1 MVSKYERGQAIILIA
16 FAIVGLIAIVALAI
30 DGGNVFLD
38 RRRAQN
44 AADTAAYAAA
54 LARIEAQKVKHPR
67 ILTEP
72 EIYAILNPAAIDRAS
87 SNGYTVTAVNNPPKT
102 GCGGSTNPYI
112 IAAGDSPAV
121 QDLKQQYIQVIINST
136 VNTYFAPI
144 VGIRTLNNCVE
155 AIARAKPG
163 DPLSLCYGALI
174 CALSKTDSRA
184 LRLFGGA
191 EVTLW
196 DGGAFSNSNDTSA
209 AAYISSNST
218 LKMYKLTVPPT
229 NPPTP
234 LAFGITTAVG
244 GGIDASSYTGLKFPS
259 GAAQLSYPLPDFMI
273 PIYTCDYTYNNL
285 PDDLPGG
292 RPFLKDGVYCV
303 TGNFTQANYR
313 NVPIDE
319 TTGSHGTGIGGVTIV
334 MLNKGFSW
342 AGTLYVILNAPPCS
356 NSSCTRPQTAGLLVY
371 LPYGNKNN
379 TVKFAGSG
387 NLKIEGTILAPD
399 TGSLIHYSG
408 NYDTATFK
416 SQLVGWN
423 LEFGGTAG
431 GGIYLHPII
440 FVYPGDARVELVK

>member
-1 MVSKYERGQAIILIA
+1 MVSKSERGQAIILIA

-30 DGGNVFLD
+30 DGGNVFFD
-38 RRRAQN
+38 KRRAQN

-54 LARIEAQKVKHPR
+54 LAKIEAQKQFPV
-67 ILTEP
+67 LTKDA
-72 EIYAILNPAAIDRAS
+72 IKIILNDAAIFRAT
-87 SNGYTVTAVNNPPKT
+87 SNLYPASTVTVNNPPQT
-102 GCGGSTNPYI
+102 GCKGSTNPYI
-112 IAAGDSPAV
+112 PAPSDSLV
-121 QDLKQQYIQVIINST
+121 EQELKEQYIQVTIHST
-136 VNTYFAPI
+136 VNTFFARI
-144 VGIRTLNNCVE
+144 VGINQLGNCVE

-174 CALSKTDSRA
+174 CALSPTDSRA

-191 EVTLW
+191 DVTLY
-196 DGGAFSNSNDTSA
+196 DGGAFSNSNDASA

-218 LKMYKLTVPPT
+218 LKMDTIKIPPPT
-229 NPPTP
+229 S
-234 LAFGITTAVG
+234 AFGVTAVG
-244 GGIDASSYTGLKFPS
+244 GIDAPSFTGLKFPF

-285 PDDLPGG
+285 PGDLPAGYTHSDG
-292 RPFLKDGVYCV
+292 TIWLKAGVYCV

-313 NVPIDE
+313 NG
-319 TTGSHGTGIGGVTIV
+319 TTDGTGIGGVTIV
-334 MLNKGFSW
+334 MLNNGFSW
-342 AGTLYVILNAPPCS
+342 AGTLDVILNAPPCS
-356 NSSCTRPQTAGLLVY
+356 TPSCSSPQTAGLLIY

-387 NLKIEGTILAPD
+387 NLNIEGTILAPD

-408 NYDTATFK
+408 NYATATFK

-431 GGIYLHPII
+431 GGIYLPPII
-440 FVYPGDARVELVK
+440 YVYPGDARVELVK